1 VACLTVKATPPEASF
16 RKNQIVIC
24 GLFSALYVFTYYY
37 YFLQLGNLFTILH
50 TKTILVIKRRCWNK
64 KTKQI
69 FEEECKTNKKP
80 IVLPRFSINQ
90 EMKENRKKKLSI
102 LPTYFLVVKSDL
114 KNPSNCRRRRLRK
127 SQNICEYKL
136 AKQRKKKISANF
148 PRKKKINNVFAH
160 CPTKHT
166 NKFFP
171 FFLLY
176 LERVFPTEREPKS
189 TKIIETHKKI
199 QITTTKKKKQ
209 LKKSICVWTPGDEK
223 H

>member
-1 VACLTVKATPPEASF
+1 
-16 RKNQIVIC
+16 
-24 GLFSALYVFTYYY
+24 LFSALYVFTYYY

-114 KNPSNCRRRRLRK
+114 KIRQIAADVAFANRK
-127 SQNICEYKL
+127 IFANISSQNKEK
-136 AKQRKKKISANF
+136 RKYPQIF
-148 PRKKKINNVFAH
+148 
-160 CPTKHT
+160 
-166 NKFFP
+166 
-171 FFLLY
+171 
-176 LERVFPTEREPKS
+176 REKRR
-189 TKIIETHKKI
+189 
-199 QITTTKKKKQ
+199 
-209 LKKSICVWTPGDEK
+209 
-223 H
+223 